1 MTMSDL
7 TYRSDAPSDV
17 ERRIDTGRADPDAVL
32 TYLSGAG
39 AALATTWLIYYRLT
53 PFSGLLGFAV
63 CCAAACVLFIWALAR
78 MQWGAVAATD
88 HAIRVAIALMALVAV
103 LPLAWIVLTVISR
116 GYHALNLAFWTKDLR
131 YAGPQDAFD
140 AGGVSHSI
148 VGTLEVVGMA
158 TLISVPLGVA
168 SAVFLNEVGGR
179 LARQVRMVTDAMSAI
194 PSIVAGLFIFAVLIQ
209 SHLIAQSGIAGALAL
224 ALLMLPTVTRTT
236 EVVLRL
242 VPGGLREASLA
253 LGGTEWRTTSA
264 VVLPTART
272 GIVTAVILGIARVIG
287 ETAPL
292 ILTMLGAQIFNAN
305 PFSSDKQDALPL
317 FVWNQIK
324 LSTGT
329 RGVAFQRAWSGA
341 FVLMSLVLI
350 LFVTARVLSG
360 RSPGARR
367 SS

>member
-1 MTMSDL
+1 MAAIDL
-7 TYRSDAPSDV
+7 TDGYGIAVV
-17 ERRIDTGRADPDAVL
+17 EEPRLDTGRRDPDVAL
-32 TYLSGAG
+32 TYLCGAG
-39 AALATTWLIYYRLT
+39 AALATVWLIYFRLT
-53 PFSGLLGFAV
+53 SFSGLFGFAI
-63 CCAAACVLFIWALAR
+63 CSALAYVVFTWSLAR
-78 MQWGAVAATD
+78 LQWGSVAATD
-88 HAIRVAIALMALVAV
+88 HAIRIAITLTALVAV
-103 LPLAWIVLTVISR
+103 IPLAWIVLTVIAR
-116 GYHALNLAFWTKDLR
+116 GYHALGLEFWTKDLR
-131 YAGPQDAFD
+131 FAGPQDAFD
-140 AGGVSHSI
+140 AGGVAHSI
-148 VGTLEVVGMA
+148 VGTLEVVGIA

-179 LARQVRMVTDAMSAI
+179 LARQVRMLTDAMSAI

-209 SHLIAQSGIAGALAL
+209 TDLVPQSGIAGALAL
-224 ALLMLPTVTRTT
+224 GLLMLPTVTRTT

-253 LGGTEWRTTSA
+253 LGGTEWRTTRD

-317 FVWNQIK
+317 FIWNQIK

-329 RGVAFQRAWSGA
+329 EGVAAQRAWSGA

-350 LFVTARVLSG
+350 LFVAARLLGG
-360 RSPGARR
+360 RSPGTRR
-367 SS
+367 T